1 MGNFS
6 TRFLTLLLGLLPL
19 SVFGLAMT
27 SVAFTPAPVV
37 AQDPANN
44 GGGEPEEG
52 GDGGEAAKA
61 DQKKA
66 DAESDNNPLN
76 VLIQLFLAL
85 PDFVVGLFFLII
97 LVLLSVALIAL
108 LVVLFL
114 ELHLSSSMPPGFV
127 DEFTEIVN
135 QRQFKQ
141 AFELCKSDNSFLA
154 RVLTA
159 GMTRL
164 QYGIED
170 ARHACINMV
179 DSIRAGKE
187 QLVNYL
193 ATIGTLGPLI
203 GLITTV
209 YGMIRAFQKLG
220 ESERVDPSQLAGK
233 ISFALGGTFL
243 GVGIAMVAIFFNSF
257 FRNRLTRITMDTANL
272 SDDLLTQMYH
282 NSRKA
287 GQAGG
292 AAPAAAPNPAP
303 VPARQ
308 APPGRSDS
316 SMRRP

>member
-1 MGNFS
+1 MGNLS
-6 TRFLTLLLGLLPL
+6 KKLVALLLGLLPF
-19 SVFGLAMT
+19 SVFGLAVT
-27 SVAFTPAPVV
+27 GVVVSEVPAL
-37 AQDPANN
+37 AQDED
-44 GGGEPEEG
+44 GEPDNAEAEAVEG
-52 GDGGEAAKA
+52 QDDAKGSGT
-61 DQKKA
+61 
-66 DAESDNNPLN
+66 ESDSNPLN
-76 VLIQLFLAL
+76 VLIQLFMAL
-85 PDFVVGLFFLII
+85 PEFVVGLFFLIL
-97 LVLLSVALIAL
+97 LVLLSIALIAL

-127 DEFTEIVN
+127 DEFTEVVN

-141 AFELCKSDNSFLA
+141 AFELCRNDHSFLA

-193 ATIGTLGPLI
+193 ATIGTIGPLI

-257 FRNRLTRITMDTANL
+257 FRNRLTRVTMDTANL

-282 NSRKA
+282 NSRKT
-287 GQAGG
+287 GPTGTPPT
-292 AAPAAAPNPAP
+292 AAPASGTPAPNAPAA
-303 VPARQ
+303 PARQ
-308 APPGRSDS
+308 APPPR
-316 SMRRP
+316 